1 MKEAGQSAH
10 VLWDYMLMKLLTDA
24 STETKHRVVISW
36 SCLDRNT
43 ILIHLGGE
51 VLINGDD
58 KIFICINQE
67 SYIAALKH
75 ASY

>member
-10 VLWDYMLMKLLTDA
+10 VLWDYMLMKLLTDG
-24 STETKHRVVISW
+24 STETKHRGVIFW

-51 VLINGDD
+51 VSINSAD
-58 KIFICINQE
+58 KILI
-67 SYIAALKH
+67 
-75 ASY
+75 